1 MKCLS
6 SMVRLPVL
14 ALSLSAGHALAN
26 ITYTFSGATFSD
38 GGTLIGN
45 FTTNDP
51 RTSLLD
57 YNITTSAGAGGIGLN
72 YTTANSES
80 TPTSLPFIL
89 VLDAPNV
96 VSAANILQVTFT
108 NLTAAGSPI
117 TLGTFSSFEQHAQG
131 NARRDITAG
140 SVVAGVAGVPE
151 PETYAML
158 LAGLGLL
165 GFIARRRIN
174 RAA

>member
-6 SMVRLPVL
+6 SMVRLLVL

-45 FTTNDP
+45 FTTNDAIN
-51 RTSLLD
+51 SLLN

-96 VSAANILQVTFT
+96 VSAADILQVTFT

-140 SVVAGVAGVPE
+140 SVIVAAAIPE
-151 PETYAML
+151 PEAYGML

-165 GFIARRRIN
+165 GFVARRRIN
-174 RAA
+174 K